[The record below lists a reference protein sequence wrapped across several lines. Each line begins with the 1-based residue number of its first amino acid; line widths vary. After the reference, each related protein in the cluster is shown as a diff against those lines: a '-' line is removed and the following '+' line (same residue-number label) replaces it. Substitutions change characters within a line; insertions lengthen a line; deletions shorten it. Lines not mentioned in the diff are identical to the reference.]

1 MKEVVEMTFED
12 KVASIHAGSV
22 VTYREYTLDRH
33 ERKKETL
40 SIIDGVVQTVF
51 NANETLDRE
60 TLIQY
65 YGEGFD
71 DIDYLQL
78 ATMNC
83 PRIVIGLGLNQ
94 NNELDVKIIVLN
106 KDFYN
111 LGLQEIEVTNELDPH
126 NLVEPNYVL
135 SQGGW

>member
-1 MKEVVEMTFED
+1 MTFED
-12 KVASIHAGSV
+12 KVASIREGSV
-22 VTYREYTLDRH
+22 VTYKEYTLDRH

-40 SIIDGVVQTVF
+40 SITDGVIQTVF
-51 NANETLDRE
+51 NANETLDRD

-65 YGEGFD
+65 YGEGLD

-111 LGLQEIEVTNELDPH
+111 LGLQEIEVTNELDPR